1 VAASS
6 NGDVVLVGNQVTFT
20 QNETLNVPGLA
31 RLTPSGQLDTGFGNG
46 GVVVNSVPGGL
57 SVVAVQPADDK
68 IVAVGLAGNNN
79 ELTISR
85 CLAR

>member
-1 VAASS
+1 M
-6 NGDVVLVGNQVTFT
+6 GNQVTFT
-20 QNETLNVPGLA
+20 QNGTLSVPGLA

-46 GVVVNSVPGGL
+46 GIVVNSVPGGL

-68 IVAVGLAGNNN
+68 IVTVGLAGNND

-85 CLAR
+85 YLPQ